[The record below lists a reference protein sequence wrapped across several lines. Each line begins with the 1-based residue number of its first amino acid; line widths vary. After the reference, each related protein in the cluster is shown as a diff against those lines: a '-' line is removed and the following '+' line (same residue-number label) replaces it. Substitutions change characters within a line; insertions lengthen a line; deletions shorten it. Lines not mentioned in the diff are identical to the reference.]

1 MGWEEA
7 AGGMGHFGQ
16 SPGRD
21 GEVATHR
28 ETARR
33 SLSVEQRRE
42 YGVGVREAWDF
53 GLGRWG
59 HWECLSLIE
68 NTQENRSVGKV
79 VSCVLILL
87 NVRFRDTL
95 RYLTTS
101 WVSVSGVWKRCIEAT
116 DR

>member
-1 MGWEEA
+1 M
-7 AGGMGHFGQ
+7 
-16 SPGRD
+16 
-21 GEVATHR
+21 
-28 ETARR
+28 
-33 SLSVEQRRE
+33 
-42 YGVGVREAWDF
+42 GVREAWDF

-79 VSCVLILL
+79 VSSVLIRL

-101 WVSVSGVWKRCIEAT
+101 WVSVSGVWKRRIEAT
-116 DR
+116 DRWRQLNDHLSELDRSGRVCGPGREERPYRPAR